1 MPQEIFHE
9 TFPNGLTLLAERM
22 KQVRSAAL
30 NFLVP
35 AGCAYDPP
43 QHLGI
48 ASVLSDL
55 IIRGAG
61 ERNSRE
67 LTLALDNLGLDRD
80 ESVGSLHLRFW
91 GATLARN
98 LSAALEIYAD
108 ILRRPHLPDDQIDAV
123 KALAFQE
130 LQSIEDEPK
139 QKVLIELRRRH
150 YPAPLGQDRRGNRE
164 GIESLSAV
172 DIRSHYRQLFQPRG
186 SILSVAGNID
196 WKKLRDQVARL
207 FGDWKGDPEP
217 TLTLG
222 PLLTPHDHIEKD
234 TTQTQIGIAYPTVPI
249 GHEDYYAAQGAVN
262 VLSGGMSARLFTEVR
277 EKRGLCYAVW
287 ASYQTFKDRASVVC
301 YAGSTNERAQETLD
315 VTLQELKRL
324 QEGIELEEVVRVK
337 AGLKSSLIMQ
347 EESTSARAG
356 TLASDWYYLGRVRG
370 IDEIQSA
377 IDSLSP
383 QGITE
388 HLRRYPPQDFTIV
401 TLGPKPLRMN

>member
-43 QHLGI
+43 EHQGI
-48 ASVLSDL
+48 ASVLADL

-61 ERNSRE
+61 QRNSRE

-80 ESVGSLHLRFW
+80 ESVGSLHVRFW
-91 GATLARN
+91 GATLSRN
-98 LSAALEIYAD
+98 LPAALEIYAD
-108 ILRRPHLPDDQIDAV
+108 ILRRPHLPADQLDAV

-164 GIESLSAV
+164 GIESLSA
-172 DIRSHYRQLFQPRG
+172 DTIRSHYQRLFQPRG
-186 SILSVAGNID
+186 TILSVAGNID
-196 WKKLRDQVARL
+196 WKKLRDQVGRL
-207 FGDWKGDPEP
+207 FGDWKGNPEP
-217 TLTLG
+217 ALTLG
-222 PLLTPHDHIEKD
+222 PTLTPREHIEKE
-234 TTQTQIGIAYPTVPI
+234 TTQTQIGIAYPSVPI

-301 YAGSTNERAQETLD
+301 YAGTTNERAQETLD

-324 QEGIELEEVVRVK
+324 EQGIEAEEVERVQ

-356 TLASDWYYLGRVRG
+356 TLASDWYYLGRVRPL
-370 IDEIQSA
+370 DEIQAA

-388 HLRRYPPQDFTIV
+388 HLHRHPPRDFTIV
-401 TLGPKPLRMN
+401 TLGPKPLRMS